1 MPFFSSHAITARLA
15 SAVCMPSMTSPAPAF
30 ALFTARP
37 SPLVAASPVHCV
49 PSISTTC
56 TTGSANSLANSK
68 SRSSCAGTAMMA
80 PVP

>member
-37 SPLVAASPVHCV
+37 SPPAFGSRADA
-49 PSISTTC
+49 PSIATLQALPFAGLC
-56 TTGSANSLANSK
+56 GSLRGGS
-68 SRSSCAGTAMMA
+68 
-80 PVP
+80 